1 MENNKWKATTS
12 HRRISNQ
19 DAVCF
24 DHSHTGMIP
33 DMLAVHTY
41 MAFANYWIACILPL
55 WRLDPTK
62 PAGGECLAYRACQL
76 SVVFLGNYNGL

>member
-1 MENNKWKATTS
+1 
-12 HRRISNQ
+12 
-19 DAVCF
+19 
-24 DHSHTGMIP
+24 MIP

-55 WRLDPTK
+55 WCLDPTK

-76 SVVFLGNYNGL
+76 SVVFFGKLQRFIVENHPKLGY